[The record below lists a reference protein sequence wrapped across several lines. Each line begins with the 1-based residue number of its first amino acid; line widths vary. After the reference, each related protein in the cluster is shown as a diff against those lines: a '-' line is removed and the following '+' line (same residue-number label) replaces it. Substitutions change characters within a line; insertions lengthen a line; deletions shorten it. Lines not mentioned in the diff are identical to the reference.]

1 MVNRKTFTFLG
12 CSLTFFIFGTM
23 YCIGNIMPYIVSYIR
38 LKDNSI
44 TIPSMTIIFYI
55 CMLTFAMSFPLS
67 NLLQK
72 RFRAKKCIYIGSA
85 LYITVVYIA
94 AALQDRISVIII
106 YGVILGL
113 AIGIAYPP
121 ALMIAISCYP
131 ERKGLI
137 VGITEGIFSSG
148 TFFFNFIATAIV
160 NPKNKKPV
168 EYTVNGK
175 TEMFFEREIAE
186 NVPKMF
192 LILASIY
199 LVVFIIGILLIE
211 DIDINTPQN
220 NIPNN
225 EDKTRNNDC
234 QDSHNLDCMDHK
246 DDGNISKAHTHFH
259 SEIRSEV
266 HSIHLEIQ
274 SDLNSDSRSDSHSD
288 SHSDEEH
295 DHINNNENG
304 NRQKAQNKKT
314 EYKRILTLIV
324 NPTLNL
330 TIFQVLKT
338 VQFHQIFWGYLLS
351 AMTGLVAS
359 ASFKSIGIKLSY
371 DDTFLTI
378 VGSVGSIMNGAFR
391 PLWGIFFD
399 KTSFKIVYMVILFTQ
414 IVLCFTFPNVNNY
427 KAAFLIWI
435 VILMICSG
443 GHSTILAPVS
453 VRIYNREA
461 ESKVFSI
468 FMLSVGISC
477 LIVYFIQVNATEY
490 LDPNI
495 FFYIVGGL
503 SCCSFI
509 STIFFT
515 EILKAPSN

>member
-1 MVNRKTFTFLG
+1 
-12 CSLTFFIFGTM
+12 
-23 YCIGNIMPYIVSYIR
+23 
-38 LKDNSI
+38 
-44 TIPSMTIIFYI
+44 
-55 CMLTFAMSFPLS
+55 
-67 NLLQK
+67 
-72 RFRAKKCIYIGSA
+72 
-85 LYITVVYIA
+85 
-94 AALQDRISVIII
+94 
-106 YGVILGL
+106 
-113 AIGIAYPP
+113 
-121 ALMIAISCYP
+121 MIAISCYP

-137 VGITEGIFSSG
+137 VGITEGIYSLG

-160 NPKNKKPV
+160 NPENKEPV
-168 EYTVNGK
+168 EYTIDGK

-199 LVVFIIGILLIE
+199 LVVFIIGLLLIE
-211 DIDINTPQN
+211 DIDINLPKNSNQSVSN
-220 NIPNN
+220 NS
-225 EDKTRNNDC
+225 EDKTKSNDC
-234 QDSHNLDCMDHK
+234 KDSQYLDCRDRK
-246 DDGNISKAHTHFH
+246 DDENISKLHTHFH
-259 SEIRSEV
+259 SEIHSEI
-266 HSIHLEIQ
+266 HSIHLEIR
-274 SDLNSDSRSDSHSD
+274 SDLNSDSRSESHSD
-288 SHSDEEH
+288 SHSDGEH
-295 DHINNNENG
+295 DHMHDGENG
-304 NRQKAQNKKT
+304 NWEKTQNKRI
-314 EYKRILTLIV
+314 EYKKMPTLIM
-324 NPTLNL
+324 NPDLNL
-330 TIFQVLKT
+330 TVFQVLKT

-378 VGSVGSIMNGAFR
+378 VGSVGSIMNGISR

-399 KTSFKIVYMVILFTQ
+399 KTSFKIVYIIILFTQ
-414 IVLCFTFPNVNNY
+414 IVLCFTFPSVSNY

-461 ESKVFSI
+461 GAKVFSI
-468 FMLSVGISC
+468 LMLSVGISC
-477 LIVYFIQVNATEY
+477 LIVYFIQVYATEY
-490 LDPNI
+490 LDPSI